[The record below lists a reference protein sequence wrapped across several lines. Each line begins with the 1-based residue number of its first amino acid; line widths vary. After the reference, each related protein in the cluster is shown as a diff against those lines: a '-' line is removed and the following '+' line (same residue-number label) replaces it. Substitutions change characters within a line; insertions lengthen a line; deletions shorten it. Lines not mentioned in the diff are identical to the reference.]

1 MYSYDLKCN
10 FEPTSSQTLQLVTH
24 LVMERGDSV
33 PYPLINDSHYLFCCS
48 KASIVSASIPLLPYI
63 VDTRLEQHF
72 NQDLIHALQIV
83 SAHKMQRCRPVTI
96 SPIYSQSVG
105 SLMYP
110 KP

>member
-72 NQDLIHALQIV
+72 NQDRIHALQIV
-83 SAHKMQRCRPVTI
+83 YADKMQRCRPVRI
-96 SPIYSQSVG
+96 SPIPSQSVR
-105 SLMYP
+105 
-110 KP
+110 